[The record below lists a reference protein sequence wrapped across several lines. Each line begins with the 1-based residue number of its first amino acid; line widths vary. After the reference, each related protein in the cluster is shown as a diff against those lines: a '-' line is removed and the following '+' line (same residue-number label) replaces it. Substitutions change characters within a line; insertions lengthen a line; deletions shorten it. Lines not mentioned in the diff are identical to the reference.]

1 MSRGCAAEMPP
12 LHPSCTGQKQKSM
25 GVQWRICTFCCP
37 PPHHCTGGCGEA
49 NMEREQERS
58 AQTDMPEGAGAAISL
73 PGTAVYGGATHPN
86 CPQPLLYLQ
95 MCVMGGQDKLAPRLC
110 TGHENVIMQ
119 EPLQK
124 LPAAGLHSCRARGG
138 WNQHRGAGCWLP
150 AGSQPPL
157 GWNRVLQG
165 QAPWGPSGLLSEP
178 LLRPWSPA
186 GLQGS

>member
-1 MSRGCAAEMPP
+1 MPP

-37 PPHHCTGGCGEA
+37 PPHHCTGRCGEA